1 MVKAYTLSDKI
12 VQQEYNDFE
21 SFVGLVF
28 KLPDGGSPEV
38 SSIDQLQA
46 ANASP
51 IPVGQVTTY
60 LVEETLGWNTYTFS
74 QDVLS
79 AGTFIDKVFGDWT
92 QAFFDQWVIVRSF
105 SVEPL
110 YDISLVGSTTFPT
123 ALIYKMVVDAYY
135 SPVAP

>member
-1 MVKAYTLSDKI
+1 MYKSYKYWDKNI
-12 VQQEYNDFE
+12 QQGYNDFE

-28 KLPDGGSPEV
+28 KLPDGGTPEV

-46 ANASP
+46 ANAPP

-60 LVEETLGWNTYTFS
+60 FVEDTLGWNTYTFS

-79 AGTFIDKVFGDWT
+79 AGSFIDKVFGEWT

-110 YDISLVGSTTFPT
+110 YDISLVGSATNPT

>member
-28 KLPDGGSPEV
+28 KLPDGGSSEV

-60 LVEETLGWNTYTFS
+60 FVEETLGWNTYTFS

-79 AGTFIDKVFGDWT
+79 AVAFIDKVFGDWT

-110 YDISLVGSTTFPT
+110 YDISLVGSTTYPT